1 VLFTT
6 PALLGHVHP
15 MAPLARA
22 MVARGHDVVWAI
34 PAGGVGHVER
44 MGIRAVATAP
54 ALPMQPAEIR
64 SRYPELKALPVEE
77 VPEFMFG
84 KLFGAIAA
92 PAMLSGL
99 LPLALRW
106 RPQLIVSD
114 AAELAGHI
122 VAAELG
128 VPSITKGFGP
138 ILPARRVAAAGQ
150 EVAPLWQSRGLEA
163 PEFAG
168 CYRNLYLDIYP
179 PGLQPQAVPH
189 IPHRQLLRP
198 DPEDAGLEHGPS
210 LPLPSARPDAPLVY
224 VTMGTVFNDPAPIKR
239 VLAAL
244 SELAVRV
251 LVTVGPDADPSAL
264 GSQPS
269 HVRVEQYVPQTA
281 VIRNC
286 DLVVSHAGSGTVLS
300 TLKQGLPQLCLPQG
314 ADQFLNASA
323 VTASGA
329 GLALAPNEATAE
341 SIRDAVTRLLHDSGF
356 GTAATR
362 LSGEIAAMPS
372 PDEVAAVLE
381 TYIAA

>member
-1 VLFTT
+1 
-6 PALLGHVHP
+6 
-15 MAPLARA
+15 
-22 MVARGHDVVWAI
+22 
-34 PAGGVGHVER
+34 
-44 MGIRAVATAP
+44 
-54 ALPMQPAEIR
+54 
-64 SRYPELKALPVEE
+64 
-77 VPEFMFG
+77 
-84 KLFGAIAA
+84 
-92 PAMLSGL
+92 
-99 LPLALRW
+99 
-106 RPQLIVSD
+106 
-114 AAELAGHI
+114 
-122 VAAELG
+122 
-128 VPSITKGFGP
+128 
-138 ILPARRVAAAGQ
+138 
-150 EVAPLWQSRGLEA
+150 
-163 PEFAG
+163 
-168 CYRNLYLDIYP
+168 
-179 PGLQPQAVPH
+179 
-189 IPHRQLLRP
+189 
-198 DPEDAGLEHGPS
+198 
-210 LPLPSARPDAPLVY
+210 
-224 VTMGTVFNDPAPIKR
+224 
-239 VLAAL
+239 
-244 SELAVRV
+244 
-251 LVTVGPDADPSAL
+251 VTVGPDADPSAL